1 MLKSKIKSCSQFFV
15 NIFMLIS
22 IGSIEMYSKAELYCH
37 FCEPASQQARPPFPS
52 CGQFSFLLGRLF
64 AWLMEEEAGK
74 FRRSGIEPLVYHLYC
89 LIFISPYWRCFWLWL
104 SFVFIVFCSSLNCNR
119 MLSCCCFGCVPLLV
133 DIISMLPYTKIQ
145 QYFMYIFVAISL
157 IFCAWVRVCACK
169 WIQTELND

>member
-1 MLKSKIKSCSQFFV
+1 MLKSKIKSILREYLHAHCYWFYWNVLKSWT
-15 NIFMLIS
+15 ILS
-22 IGSIEMYSKAELYCH
+22 LLR
-37 FCEPASQQARPPFPS
+37 ASQQVRPPFPS

-145 QYFMYIFVAISL
+145 QYFMYIFVAISI